1 MSARTADDWR
11 TEFGID
17 PRRNPNF
24 LSSKDD
30 LAGVRAQAHVLRHAF
45 DLLGLDGIFCSGNTP
60 LIYFKRLDE
69 IRTDVVLQLHRQ
81 FWNHGGAPIL
91 VLISKD
97 KVHVYSGMSRP
108 VNALGPGS
116 RPPSLV
122 ETLDRVSEALRTFIV
137 SVESGSFFRRH
148 ARSFDPEQRVDRDL
162 LSNLGETRR
171 LLDQESKKRSLR
183 CSTLCSAAWCS
194 HAISAI
200 GKSFSQS
207 ILRGLE

>member
-81 FWNHGGAPIL
+81 FWNQWRCADPSPHLQGQSSRLFG
-91 VLISKD
+91 
-97 KVHVYSGMSRP
+97 HVSPRQCVGTGKPTAVSR
-108 VNALGPGS
+108 
-116 RPPSLV
+116 
-122 ETLDRVSEALRTFIV
+122 
-137 SVESGSFFRRH
+137 
-148 ARSFDPEQRVDRDL
+148 
-162 LSNLGETRR
+162 
-171 LLDQESKKRSLR
+171 
-183 CSTLCSAAWCS
+183 
-194 HAISAI
+194 
-200 GKSFSQS
+200 
-207 ILRGLE
+207 